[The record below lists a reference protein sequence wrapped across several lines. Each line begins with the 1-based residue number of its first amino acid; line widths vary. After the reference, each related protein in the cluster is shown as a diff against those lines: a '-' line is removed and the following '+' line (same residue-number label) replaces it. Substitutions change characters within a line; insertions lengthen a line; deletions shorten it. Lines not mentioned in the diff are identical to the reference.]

1 MNEISAEKVW
11 SLSDKELLS
20 LLDSGKLVQTT
31 RKVKFYVPSFA
42 FQKTSSSRSSEGRF
56 PTISV
61 TGNECA
67 LGCKHCGR
75 KLLKTMVPARTP
87 TKLFEIAQKL
97 KREGAVGCLVSGGC
111 LPNGSVPLERFAP
124 VIGRI
129 KRELGLTVIVH
140 TGIVSGSTAEAL
152 KDSGIDAALID
163 IIGSDLTIRQVCN
176 LNVTVD
182 DFENSLTMLHET
194 GLNVVPHVIVGLQ
207 NGMLEG
213 EFQALKM
220 VKRHDPSAL
229 VIIAFMPI
237 HGTEMEN
244 TKPPSPI
251 AIAKVVAAARL
262 FFPEVPL
269 ALGCMR
275 PKRKHRVQTD
285 VLALKAGAD
294 AIAFPSEEAIRY
306 AQEKGFDVAFSP
318 YCCSQIYVDIGK
330 HCSKRFEVSF

>member
-1 MNEISAEKVW
+1 MLEFSAAKVW

-20 LLDSGKLVQTT
+20 LLDSGKLLQTV

-75 KLLKTMVPARTP
+75 KVLKTMVPARTP

-97 KREGAVGCLVSGGC
+97 KCEGAVGCLVSGGC
-111 LPNGSVPLERFAP
+111 LPNGSVPLERFAT
-124 VIGRI
+124 VVGRI

-140 TGIVSGSTAEAL
+140 TGIISGSTAEAL
-152 KDSGIDAALID
+152 KDSGIDAVLID
-163 IIGSDLTIRQVCN
+163 VIGSDLTIRQVCN

-182 DFENSLTMLHET
+182 EFENSLAMLHET

-213 EFQALKM
+213 EFQA
-220 VKRHDPSAL
+220 P
-229 VIIAFMPI
+229 
-237 HGTEMEN
+237 EMEN
-244 TKPPSPI
+244 MKPPSPI
-251 AIAKVVAAARL
+251 AIARVVAAARL

-285 VLALKAGAD
+285 VLALKAGVD

-306 AQEKGFDVAFSP
+306 AQAKGFDIAFSP

-330 HCSKRFEVSF
+330 HCSKRFEVSL

>member
-42 FQKTSSSRSSEGRF
+42 FQKTSASRSSEGRF

-75 KLLKTMVPARTP
+75 KVLKTMVPARTP
-87 TKLFEIAQKL
+87 TKLFEIAEKL
-97 KREGAVGCLVSGGC
+97 KCEGAVGCLVSGGC
-111 LPNGSVPLERFAP
+111 LSNGSVPLQRFTA
-124 VIGRI
+124 VLERI
-129 KRELGLTVIVH
+129 KRELGLNVIVH

-163 IIGSDLTIRQVCN
+163 VIGSDLTIRQVCN

-182 DFENSLTMLHET
+182 DYENSLTMLHKT

-220 VKRHDPSAL
+220 VRRYDPSAL

-237 HGTEMEN
+237 RGTEMEN
-244 TKPPSPI
+244 MKPPTPI
-251 AIAKVVAAARL
+251 AIARVVAVARL
-262 FFPEVPL
+262 FFPKVPL

-275 PKRKHRVQTD
+275 PKGEHRVKTD

-294 AIAFPSEEAIRY
+294 AVAFPSEEAIKY
-306 AQEKGFDVAFSP
+306 AQKKGFGVAFSQQ
-318 YCCSQIYVDIGK
+318 CCSQIYVDVENIARSV
-330 HCSKRFEVSF
+330 SK

>member
-42 FQKTSSSRSSEGRF
+42 FQKTSGSRSSEGRF
-56 PTISV
+56 LTISI

-75 KLLKTMVPARTP
+75 KVLKTMIPARTP

-97 KREGAVGCLVSGGC
+97 KLEGAVGCLVSGGC

-124 VIGRI
+124 VLGRM

-163 IIGSDLTIRQVCN
+163 VIGSDLTIRQVCN

-182 DFENSLTMLHET
+182 DFENSLTMLHEI

-220 VKRHDPSAL
+220 VRRHDPSAL

-244 TKPPSPI
+244 LKPPSPI
-251 AIAKVVAAARL
+251 AIARVVAAARL
-262 FFPEVPL
+262 LFPEVPV

-306 AQEKGFDVAFSP
+306 AQGKGFEVAFSP

-330 HCSKRFEVSF
+330 HCSKRFEVCL

>member
-1 MNEISAEKVW
+1 MLEFSAEKVW
-11 SLSDKELLS
+11 SLSDEELLS
-20 LLDSGKLVQTT
+20 LLDSGKLVQGV

-42 FQKTSSSRSSEGRF
+42 FQKTSSSGSSEGRF

-67 LGCKHCGR
+67 LGCKHCGGKVLR
-75 KLLKTMVPARTP
+75 TMAPAKTPL
-87 TKLFEIAQKL
+87 KLFEIAQKL
-97 KREGAVGCLVSGGC
+97 KRDGAVGCLVSGGC
-111 LPNGSVPLERFAP
+111 LPNGAVPLETFVP
-124 VIGRI
+124 VLGRI

-140 TGIVSGSTAEAL
+140 TGIISGSMADAL

-163 IIGSDLTIRQVCN
+163 VIGSDLTIRQVCN

-182 DFENSLTMLHET
+182 DYVNSLEMLHET

-220 VKRHDPSAL
+220 VRRHDPSAL

-237 HGTEMEN
+237 RGTEMEN
-244 TKPPSPI
+244 VKPPSPI
-251 AIAKVVAAARL
+251 AIARVVAAARL

-275 PKRKHRVQTD
+275 PKGEHRVKTD

-306 AQEKGFDVAFSP
+306 AQEKGYDVAFSP
-318 YCCSQIYVDIGK
+318 QCCSQIYVDIENTARSV
-330 HCSKRFEVSF
+330 SK